1 MDRFL
6 SRRPRDPSPS
16 SSNNL
21 ARVELDDLP
30 WDPSD
35 RKPISSYHPNQKD
48 EIRRTYLLRG
58 PCQPIGHNFPQR
70 DFSGCLRK
78 FRPEWFKTH
87 ENWLEYSVKTDK
99 AYCLF
104 CYLFP
109 ETGQKDAFVT
119 DGFGNWSHS
128 DRISSH
134 VGGIRSLHNKARKKG
149 EDLLKQEQSIHVVF
163 DKQTNKQKR
172 DYRLRLST
180 SVRLAKG
187 LLNGGLPFRGDDE
200 SESSLYR
207 GHFIEFLKLLGEINE
222 DIAKVILSNAP
233 GRCQMIAPSIQKE
246 ICNCF
251 AQEVLKKIFNELG
264 DDVFAILVDES
275 RDISKKEQMAV
286 VLRYVDQFGIVKERF
301 IGLVHVKE
309 TTASSLKSAIDDL
322 FARYNLS
329 LRKVRGQ
336 GYDGASNMSGEF
348 NGLKA
353 LILKENSS
361 AYFIHCFAHQ
371 LQLVVVALAT
381 KHHDI
386 YKFFDEVSD
395 LTNVVGASCKRV
407 DLIRESQRERLHL
420 NPEIETGRGKSQ
432 ELSLARAGDTRWSSH
447 EKTLLRLLALCPAV
461 IDVLEYIENW
471 GEIRAQKSQAHGLHV
486 YIKSFNFVFYLHLMK
501 YILGVTNTLSQA
513 LQRKDQDI
521 MNAVE
526 LVRSTKKAL
535 ENYRLEGF
543 DSLLKDVTSFC
554 DKYEIEVVN
563 MEDEYVDP
571 KNRRRKTNITN
582 RHHYVVNNF
591 NTVLDMQIQ
600 ELGNRF
606 NEVTTDLLTF
616 MSSLSP
622 CRDFRPFHKLNLL
635 KLAEMYPY
643 DFSFDERDK
652 LMFELGHYIANVKE
666 DSRFDNLKGVSDL
679 AKMMVETRKHIDY
692 PLVYRLIKLSLVLP
706 VATASVERSF
716 SSMKHVKTELRNR
729 MGDGYMNDSCI
740 CYIEREFLLQVSIED
755 VMQRFQK
762 MKTRKEQL

>member
-1 MDRFL
+1 M
-6 SRRPRDPSPS
+6 
-16 SSNNL
+16 
-21 ARVELDDLP
+21 
-30 WDPSD
+30 
-35 RKPISSYHPNQKD
+35 
-48 EIRRTYLLRG
+48 
-58 PCQPIGHNFPQR
+58 
-70 DFSGCLRK
+70 
-78 FRPEWFKTH
+78 
-87 ENWLEYSVKTDK
+87 
-99 AYCLF
+99 
-104 CYLFP
+104 
-109 ETGQKDAFVT
+109 
-119 DGFGNWSHS
+119 
-128 DRISSH
+128 
-134 VGGIRSLHNKARKKG
+134 
-149 EDLLKQEQSIHVVF
+149 
-163 DKQTNKQKR
+163 
-172 DYRLRLST
+172 
-180 SVRLAKG
+180 
-187 LLNGGLPFRGDDE
+187 
-200 SESSLYR
+200 
-207 GHFIEFLKLLGEINE
+207 
-222 DIAKVILSNAP
+222 
-233 GRCQMIAPSIQKE
+233 
-246 ICNCF
+246 
-251 AQEVLKKIFNELG
+251 
-264 DDVFAILVDES
+264 
-275 RDISKKEQMAV
+275 
-286 VLRYVDQFGIVKERF
+286 
-301 IGLVHVKE
+301 
-309 TTASSLKSAIDDL
+309 
-322 FARYNLS
+322 
-329 LRKVRGQ
+329 
-336 GYDGASNMSGEF
+336 
-348 NGLKA
+348 
-353 LILKENSS
+353 
-361 AYFIHCFAHQ
+361 HC
-371 LQLVVVALAT
+371 
-381 KHHDI
+381 
-386 YKFFDEVSD
+386 
-395 LTNVVGASCKRV
+395 
-407 DLIRESQRERLHL
+407 
-420 NPEIETGRGKSQ
+420 
-432 ELSLARAGDTRWSSH
+432 
-447 EKTLLRLLALCPAV
+447 KTLHKTRCAA
-461 IDVLEYIENW
+461 
-471 GEIRAQKSQAHGLHV
+471 
-486 YIKSFNFVFYLHLMK
+486 
-501 YILGVTNTLSQA
+501 NTLSQA

-622 CRDFRPFHKLNLL
+622 CRDFRAFHKLNLL

-679 AKMMVETRKHIDY
+679 AKMMVETRKHNDY